1 MAKNN
6 QPRKIPDDTL
16 EEIYLK
22 WADGLPL
29 MRLGKEYGISLNT
42 LSKYKKQLK
51 WDDRRAK
58 VQEVVA
64 KKVDKTLATRKLRRA
79 RLGAKLQAEGLKT
92 VRKGIKK
99 TTDAIAAIKLGADF
113 EDQAYGDT
121 EESLII
127 QIKLPK
133 GTIVGNRPHQLT
145 SDNE

>member
-22 WADGLPL
+22 WADGMPL
-29 MRLGKEYGISLNT
+29 MRIGKEYGISLNT

-51 WDDRRAK
+51 WDKRREK
-58 VQEVVA
+58 VQAVVA
-64 KKVDKTLATRKLRRA
+64 KRTDKALATRKARRA
-79 RLGAKLQAEGLKT
+79 RIGVKLQAEGLKT
-92 VRKGIKK
+92 VRKGLKK
-99 TTDAIAAIKLGADF
+99 PSDAIAAIKLGAEF

-121 EESLII
+121 DETLTI

-133 GTIVGNRPHQLT
+133 GTIVGNRPNR
-145 SDNE
+145 D